1 MSEPAAF
8 RATYSDL
15 RFVKSRKVA
24 QVIVELPIED
34 AGRFVEAFGAPN
46 PATETWVAIARLQ
59 EPVKAQE
66 KPKEKRNFADMP
78 PAQQAA
84 LLCKAPSFHAF
95 LMERFDGRMEYAR
108 KAAGDNPEDQ
118 AAQFVRMWCGVR
130 SRSDIKPDNPS
141 GRAWKQL
148 DDAYFGWQRGVS

>member
-1 MSEPAAF
+1 MTEPAAF

-59 EPVKAQE
+59 EPEKAQE
-66 KPKEKRNFADMP
+66 KPAKKAWKDLP
-78 PAQQAA
+78 PSQQAA
-84 LLCKAPSFHAF
+84 IRSGEISYWRF
-95 LMERFDGRMEYAR
+95 LEERYGNEITSPDDATLQIRRA
-108 KAAGDNPEDQ
+108 
-118 AAQFVRMWCGVR
+118 CGVA
-130 SRSDIKPDNPS
+130 SRTELDKP
-141 GRAWKQL
+141 GAEQMIWKATE
-148 DDAYFGWQRGVS
+148 DAYYIWLRGYDG

>member
-1 MSEPAAF
+1 MNEPAAF
-8 RATYSDL
+8 RASYSDL

-66 KPKEKRNFADMP
+66 KPAKKAWADLP
-78 PAQQAA
+78 YSQQAA
-84 LLCKAPSFHAF
+84 MRCQEIGFQKFINQKMLAAKRYMDPSETHEDRA
-95 LMERFDGRMEYAR
+95 AR
-108 KAAGDNPEDQ
+108 YIRE
-118 AAQFVRMWCGVR
+118 WCHVD
-130 SRSDIKPDNPS
+130 SRSDITKGKFTGDQ
-141 GRAWKQL
+141 WKLL
-148 DDAYFGWQRGVS
+148 DDAYFAWQRGFE